1 MNGITYATWNLH
13 REWLSSIC
21 SWYNWNYSQNCLF
34 DAIDNFWV
42 KYLRNRMKNMAYYVY
57 DKAFTIEV
65 QDWAIAVIFIML
77 FLSFIVGFIFFAKRK

>member
-1 MNGITYATWNLH
+1 
-13 REWLSSIC
+13 
-21 SWYNWNYSQNCLF
+21 
-34 DAIDNFWV
+34 
-42 KYLRNRMKNMAYYVY
+42 MAYYVY